1 MNVFEKQNVQSDF
14 KHKKSR
20 ILFFKFL
27 LFLFRLFLSKI
38 LNFFTPQ
45 IFQFFIKHFV
55 FIYTKNFA
63 FFTPKILQFFTAKFL
78 HFLTPIVLN
87 SLKMFRPKLT
97 SEKYTKIKVSKNSE
111 FFQDN
116 FILLIKLFHRVTDL
130 LKKSLNQFFI
140 FFIHLF

>member
-1 MNVFEKQNVQSDF
+1 MKSKTYKVILST
-14 KHKKSR
+14 KKVE
-20 ILFFKFL
+20 FYF
-27 LFLFRLFLSKI
+27 
-38 LNFFTPQ
+38 LNFYFFCLGCFCQ
-45 IFQFFIKHFV
+45 KFWIFLHHIFQFFIKHFV